1 MWPLQ
6 IGIAVPDPVEYPEEH
21 PVEPSILVHEVVT
34 ELLRAHGEQVDL
46 RRDRPL
52 ELALPGECLR
62 VDSERERLHHFSQ
75 LQVEVLRQ
83 LRICV

>member
-1 MWPLQ
+1 MRPLQ
-6 IGIAVPDPVEYPEEH
+6 IGIAVPDPVKYPEKH
-21 PVEPSILVHEVVT
+21 PVEASILVHEVVT

-52 ELALPGECLR
+52 ELTLPGECLR
-62 VDSERERLHHFSQ
+62 VDSERERLHHFPQ

-83 LRICV
+83 LRVCV